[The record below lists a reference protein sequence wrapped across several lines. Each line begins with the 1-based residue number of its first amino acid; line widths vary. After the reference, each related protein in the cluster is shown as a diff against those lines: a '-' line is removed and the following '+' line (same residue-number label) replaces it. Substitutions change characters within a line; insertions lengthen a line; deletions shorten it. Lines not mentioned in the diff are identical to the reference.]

1 MVRTTTPEQ
10 IERNLPALPMGIR
23 QAVVVWVGAAG
34 SLWAMIAA
42 ATWLLSSIFQ

>member
-23 QAVVVWVGAAG
+23 QAVVVWLAAAG
-34 SLWAMIAA
+34 GLWAMIAGA
-42 ATWLLSSIFQ
+42 AWLVSAFF

>member
-23 QAVVVWVGAAG
+23 QAIVVWVGAAAV
-34 SLWAMIAA
+34 LWTMVAG
-42 ATWLLSSIFQ
+42 ATWLVSSFL

>member
-23 QAVVVWVGAAG
+23 QAIVVWLGAAAA
-34 SLWAMIAA
+34 LWAMIMG
-42 ATWLLSSIFQ
+42 ATWLVSALF